1 MSAINSSIS
10 KHGLTFKDPMNEFLK
25 RLPLFSDLPEEDLDQ
40 LCRVIQEL
48 ALSEGEELF
57 AQGSRGDKAYIIKEG
72 ELEILRESEGRKVLL
87 AVRKAGEVIGE
98 MSLLHE
104 APRMATVR
112 ARTDSLLFVLSQDH
126 FDELLNSSTSAA
138 RAMLHT
144 ITSRLQ
150 ATEAMLRQSEKIA
163 QLGTLT
169 AGVAHELNNPA
180 AAVQSGAGQLKPL
193 LEKLQSTVREISSID
208 LTEAQDEAL
217 SGFDREI
224 QEQATKIDDLDSL
237 ARSDR
242 EYEMETWLET
252 QGVGD
257 VWEVAPAFV
266 SMGFTPDRLS
276 ELLDHFSQEE
286 FQTVTAWLSARYAA
300 YSLLEEVEQ
309 GSKQISQIVKAL
321 KSYAYLDQAPVQ
333 MVEVHE
339 GLDNTL
345 VMLRSKLKG
354 GVNVRREYAEELP
367 RIQAYGSEL
376 NQVWTNLID
385 NAVDAM
391 EGKGELTI
399 HTRSEGQWVV
409 VEIQDSGEGIPL
421 EIQTKIF
428 DPFFTTKE
436 QGKGTG
442 LGLDISYNI
451 VVQRHRGDIRVTSR
465 PGRTCFEVWLPI
477 DFNDVESGE
486 VPVPGMN
493 RMDDEKKI
501 QIYKNSKNIAVVGMS
516 TRPTRPAHSV
526 PAFLMEKGYRII
538 PVRPGVDEILG
549 KKAYPDL
556 MSIPDPIDVV
566 LIFRRSEEVPPIVE
580 QAITIGA
587 KVIWMQQGIVNESAA
602 SSARNAG
609 LDVVMDSCMRVEH
622 RRLF

>member
-1 MSAINSSIS
+1 
-10 KHGLTFKDPMNEFLK
+10 MNEFLK
-25 RLPLFSDLPEEDLDQ
+25 RLPLFSDLPEEDLDL
-40 LCRVIQEL
+40 LCNAIQEVR
-48 ALSEGEELF
+48 LSAGEELF
-57 AQGSRGDKAYIIKEG
+57 AQGSPGDKAYIIKEG

-112 ARTDSLLFVLSQDH
+112 ARTDSLLFALSQEH

-180 AAVQSGAGQLKPL
+180 AAVQRGAGQLKPL
-193 LEKLQSTVREISSID
+193 LEKLQAAVREFSSID
-208 LTEAQDEAL
+208 LTEAQDETL

-224 QEQATKIDDLDSL
+224 HEQAIKIDDLDSL
-237 ARSDR
+237 TRSDR

-252 QGVGD
+252 QGVRD
-257 VWEVAPAFV
+257 VWEVAPALV

-286 FQTVTAWLSARYAA
+286 FQTVTTWLSARFAA

-399 HTRSEGQWVV
+399 HTRSVGQWVV

-421 EIQTKIF
+421 EIQSKIF

-451 VVQRHRGDIRVTSR
+451 VVQRHKGDIRVTSL
-465 PGRTCFEVWLPI
+465 PGETCFEVWLPI
-477 DFNDVESGE
+477 NFNDVESGE
-486 VPVPGMN
+486 VPVCG
-493 RMDDEKKI
+493 
-501 QIYKNSKNIAVVGMS
+501 S
-516 TRPTRPAHSV
+516 
-526 PAFLMEKGYRII
+526 GY
-538 PVRPGVDEILG
+538 VD
-549 KKAYPDL
+549 
-556 MSIPDPIDVV
+556 
-566 LIFRRSEEVPPIVE
+566 
-580 QAITIGA
+580 
-587 KVIWMQQGIVNESAA
+587 
-602 SSARNAG
+602 
-609 LDVVMDSCMRVEH
+609 
-622 RRLF
+622 

>member
-104 APRMATVR
+104 TPRMATVR
-112 ARTDSLLFVLSQDH
+112 ARTDSLLFALSHDH

-180 AAVQSGAGQLKPL
+180 AAVQRGAGQLKPL

-501 QIYKNSKNIAVVGMS
+501 QIYKNSKIIAVVGMS

-526 PAFLMEKGYRII
+526 TAFLMEKRYRII

-556 MSIPDPIDVV
+556 MSIPDTIDVV
-566 LIFRRSEEVPPIVE
+566 LIFQRSEEVPPIVE

-587 KVIWMQQGIVNESAA
+587 MVIWIQQGIVNESAA